1 MRWLSLELILI
12 IYSITDALINFVTFF
27 VESYWSILG
36 KKILLIVLAFS
47 IPSTRVRFVCR
58 EGQVQFHFGFCA
70 FENALTFF
78 FFSLFPAFAHSQRN
92 HRGQSLTAHLFVS

>member
-70 FENALTFF
+70 FENAFNFF
-78 FFSLFPAFAHSQRN
+78 FFSPCFLPLLTPK
-92 HRGQSLTAHLFVS
+92 GIIEVKVSLLIFL